1 MPTAAVL
8 DSCSM
13 EHPARP
19 PSTTRRTHQNDV
31 GDLPRPADSDLVA
44 SPSQTTSSTRTDPVG
59 REGVRQGQNEL
70 DNVRQAYLLVLEHDE
85 DDPLDGTMSTDPRRR
100 RRRMHLDL
108 DDSQHAAPCQVP
120 VNDAQ
125 NTRTTW
131 KTYRM
136 PARHRC
142 PTYSPSLH
150 HHKRRRGSIRQATL
164 NTERK
169 CVRANTSLTTCNSL
183 TCVLSSA
190 AAVARVDGRRRH
202 QLDHNTQHGS
212 PCRNTVN
219 DAQSMQE
226 RHRRLTANAT
236 SSKPRRL
243 TTMNDDDHPSGKRPG
258 RRKNV
263 CQCRHDLDDVRMT
276 DLCNMRAALD
286 DDEDEG
292 GWWWKGGK
300 CGGERYGRG
309 DAAKR
314 ERLGKYD
321 ISSVGETVSREHRPE
336 LVVCDDE
343 QGPGRR
349 RR

>member
-202 QLDHNTQHGS
+202 QLDHNTVSTEVDRRRQRTHLTS
-212 PCRNTVN
+212 PPPAAWITLPEHCQRRPEHARTTSKTYRKRDVLET
-219 DAQSMQE
+219 SPPHHHE
-226 RHRRLTANAT
+226 RRRPPIRQASWTT
-236 SSKPRRL
+236 KECVSVSTRPRRRE
-243 TTMNDDDHPSGKRPG
+243 ND
-258 RRKNV
+258 
-263 CQCRHDLDDVRMT
+263 
-276 DLCNMRAALD
+276 
-286 DDEDEG
+286 
-292 GWWWKGGK
+292 
-300 CGGERYGRG
+300 
-309 DAAKR
+309 
-314 ERLGKYD
+314 
-321 ISSVGETVSREHRPE
+321 
-336 LVVCDDE
+336 
-343 QGPGRR
+343 
-349 RR
+349 